1 MKQKTLLSTY
11 DTMTKI
17 KDLIPQSIQ
26 DTLGKVTS
34 KPKRRRMKAGIIAST
49 EEHRMEL
56 CKELRYYE
64 TKEKQDIKCI
74 PVLLMF
80 GEPRKRLT
88 KLEVNEYTSL
98 GCRVE
103 YMTQNEVKQLKLK

>member
-34 KPKRRRMKAGIIAST
+34 KPKRRRMKANIIAST
-49 EEHRMEL
+49 EDHRMEV

-64 TKEKQDIKCI
+64 NKEKQDTKCI
-74 PVLLMF
+74 PVLFMF
-80 GEPRKRLT
+80 GQPQRRLSKDEAT
-88 KLEVNEYTSL
+88 EYRNL
-98 GCRVE
+98 GAKVE
-103 YMTQNEVKQLKLK
+103 LLTPQEAKSIK